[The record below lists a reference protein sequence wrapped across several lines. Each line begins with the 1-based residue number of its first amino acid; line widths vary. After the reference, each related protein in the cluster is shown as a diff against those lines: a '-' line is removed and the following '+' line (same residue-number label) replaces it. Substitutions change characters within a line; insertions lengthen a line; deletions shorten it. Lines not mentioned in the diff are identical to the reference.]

1 MSWEESWQNELILKS
16 LFKTTVEAYGFC
28 ESFTPKHWGAGINYQ
43 KNAESVILSS
53 SCLGKWD
60 RSWWWVK
67 RHLFSLHILLWEW
80 NTEGIE
86 AQHKFRFHCS
96 PKLCLSCICQDGVWN
111 SSNIKKVIFL
121 HKWDNDE
128 ICGFSGFPA
137 SPSLE
142 SWVLIT
148 WAGARERYQEGSI
161 HPLSCM
167 MPALRSKKIY
177 FFTPFFPILSHWG
190 ELFLSFCWGNKK
202 RRRKRILQR
211 KHRCCRFLLCLK
223 RSLNL
228 LHLLL

>member
-1 MSWEESWQNELILKS
+1 MRRIMAEWAHFEITVQNYSGGLWLLWVFHTKTLRSRDKLQEECWI
-16 LFKTTVEAYGFC
+16 C
-28 ESFTPKHWGAGINYQ
+28 HSFSI
-43 KNAESVILSS
+43 

-177 FFTPFFPILSHWG
+177 FFTPFFPILPHWG

>member
-80 NTEGIE
+80 NTGGIE

-111 SSNIKKVIFL
+111 SSKCKESYFPPQVRQRWDLWLLWISCLTIPRVMGFNNLSWSKRKVPGRIHPSPLMHDASPQEQKDLFL
-121 HKWDNDE
+121 HTL
-128 ICGFSGFPA
+128 FSN
-137 SPSLE
+137 STSLR
-142 SWVLIT
+142 
-148 WAGARERYQEGSI
+148 WAVSE
-161 HPLSCM
+161 
-167 MPALRSKKIY
+167 
-177 FFTPFFPILSHWG
+177 
-190 ELFLSFCWGNKK
+190 
-202 RRRKRILQR
+202 
-211 KHRCCRFLLCLK
+211 FLLG
-223 RSLNL
+223 
-228 LHLLL
+228 